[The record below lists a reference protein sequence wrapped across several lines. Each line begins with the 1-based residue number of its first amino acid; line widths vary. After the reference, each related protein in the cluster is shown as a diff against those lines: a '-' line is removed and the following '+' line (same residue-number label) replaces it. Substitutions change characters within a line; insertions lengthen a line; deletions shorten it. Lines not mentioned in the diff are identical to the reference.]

1 MIFGLNFD
9 HLGGANVQDNFNS
22 INTSDK
28 EKTVWLHFDA
38 DSNETRQFIDQKLS
52 HLDPHIKR
60 AVLAEQTR
68 PRFVP
73 FENGFLLILR
83 GVNLNKDQS
92 HEDMISLRIWI
103 EKNRIISFQKRKLQT
118 ISDLKDSLLN
128 GKGPKSISEFIQ
140 KLIEILIFKMETPFD
155 ELIKDT
161 DNFEMLDLNLL
172 SKTQSD
178 RLSDIRKKCAI
189 FSRYLVPQAEAI
201 NSMIDNSNNNLINEQ
216 DLKRINES
224 YHDILRRVEDISSL
238 KERIQFIYNEHSH
251 AIAEKMNKT
260 MYKIAIISMIFI
272 PISFLTGLLGIN
284 LSGIPYASSGS
295 AFIGFSL
302 LLSMIL
308 VIQLIIYKK
317 LKWI

>member
-9 HLGGANVQDNFNS
+9 HQGSAKVQNNFNS
-22 INTSDK
+22 INTTDK

-38 DSNETRQFIDQKLS
+38 DLNATREFIDQNLS

-60 AVLAEQTR
+60 ALFAEQTR
-68 PRFVP
+68 PRYVR

-83 GVNLNKDQS
+83 GINLNKDQS

-103 EKNRIISFQKRKLQT
+103 EKNRIISFQKRNLQT
-118 ISDLKDSLLN
+118 VSELKDSLVY

-140 KLIEILIFKMETPFD
+140 RLIETLIFKMEMPFD

-172 SKTQSD
+172 SKTEGD
-178 RLSDIRKKCAI
+178 RLRDIRKKCAI

-201 NSMIDNSNNNLINEQ
+201 NSMMEYSINNLISEK
-216 DLKRINES
+216 DLKKINES

-238 KERIQFIYNEHSH
+238 KERIQFIYDEHSH
-251 AIAEKMNKT
+251 AISEKMNKT

-284 LSGIPYASSGS
+284 LSGIPFASSGS

-302 LLSMIL
+302 LLSLVL

>member
-9 HLGGANVQDNFNS
+9 HQGGAKVQDDFNS
-22 INTSDK
+22 INTADK

-38 DSNETRQFIDQKLS
+38 DLYETREFIDQNLS

-60 AVLAEQTR
+60 ALFAEQTR
-68 PRFVP
+68 PRYVP
-73 FENGFLLILR
+73 FKNGFLLILR

-103 EKNRIISFQKRKLQT
+103 EKNRIISFQKRNLQT
-118 ISDLKDSLLN
+118 VSELKDSLVN

-140 KLIEILIFKMETPFD
+140 RLIETLIFKMEMPFD

-172 SKTQSD
+172 SKTEGD
-178 RLSDIRKKCAI
+178 RLRDIRKKCAI

-201 NSMIDNSNNNLINEQ
+201 NLMIENSINNLISEK
-216 DLKRINES
+216 DLKKINES

-238 KERIQFIYNEHSH
+238 KERIQFIYDEHSH
-251 AIAEKMNKT
+251 AISEKMNKT

-284 LSGIPYASSGS
+284 LSGIPFASSGS

-302 LLSMIL
+302 LLSL
-308 VIQLIIYKK
+308 VLLIQLIIYKK

>member
-9 HLGGANVQDNFNS
+9 HQGGANIQDNFNS
-22 INTSDK
+22 INTTDK

-38 DSNETRQFIDQKLS
+38 DSNETREFVDQNLS

-68 PRFVP
+68 PRYVP

-92 HEDMISLRIWI
+92 HEDMISLRLWI
-103 EKNRIISFQKRKLQT
+103 EKNRIISFQKRNLQT
-118 ISDLKDSLLN
+118 VSELKDSLIN

-140 KLIEILIFKMETPFD
+140 NLIEILVFKMEVPFD

-172 SKTQSD
+172 SKTQGD
-178 RLSDIRKKCAI
+178 RLSNIRKKCAI
-189 FSRYLVPQAEAI
+189 FSRYLIPQAEAI
-201 NSMIDNSNNNLINEQ
+201 NSMINNSNDDLISEQ
-216 DLKRINES
+216 DLKKINES

-238 KERIQFIYNEHSH
+238 KERIQFIYDEHSH
-251 AIAEKMNKT
+251 VISEKMNKT

-295 AFIGFSL
+295 AFIGFSI
-302 LLSMIL
+302 LLSLVL